1 MYKSGLLALLLM
13 ALSCSPPSVEIPL
26 TEDQLI
32 PLLIDLHTAEMM
44 VNSASKQDKDSL
56 QAKLIREVLILNNI
70 DSTTLSHTLEALA
83 ANPSKY
89 FEISTIVADS
99 TNQMKKRYLDLN

>member
-1 MYKSGLLALLLM
+1 MAIVGLSI
-13 ALSCSPPSVEIPL
+13 LSCTPPPAVIPL
-26 TEDQLI
+26 TQEQLV

-56 QAKLIREVLILNNI
+56 QSKLIKEVLILNKI
-70 DSTTLSHTLEALA
+70 DSATLIQTLDALA
-83 ANPSKY
+83 ENPDKY

-99 TNQMKKRYLDLN
+99 TNQMKKRQLDTN